1 MKKWESALVSPDVS
15 LGEAIKVLDRE
26 ALRIALVV
34 DRQRRLIGTV
44 TDGDVRRAL
53 LNNNNLDIKVSSIM
67 CRQPQV
73 AHRDWSKARMLTWM
87 EQHELLQLPIVDDDQ
102 KLIGLE
108 TLHGLLQRPR
118 QDNPVFL
125 MAGGFGKRL
134 RPLTNTCP
142 KPMLRVGDKPILELI
157 LEGFVNA
164 GFHRFYISTH
174 YMPEQIREHFGDGS
188 QWNVH
193 IQYVHEETP
202 LGTGG
207 ALGLLPHDEID
218 QSLFMMNGDLLTNL
232 NYLAL
237 LAFHEEHG
245 GSATMCVREFEY
257 QVPYGVIE
265 ADGYRAKA
273 IVEKPVHTYN
283 VNAGIYLLSPELVK
297 RISSGTRI
305 DMPTL
310 LEQEMVEGHGVNLYP
325 LKEYWLDIG
334 QMDDFQRA
342 QSDINEMF
350 HDQ

>member
-1 MKKWESALVSPDVS
+1 MKNWERALVSPATT
-15 LGEAIKVLDRE
+15 LGEAIEVLDRE

-34 DRQRRLIGTV
+34 DDQQLLRGTL

-53 LNNNNLDIKVSSIM
+53 LGKQTLEATVEAIM
-67 CRQPQV
+67 FRHPKV
-73 AHRDWSKARMLTWM
+73 AHRDWSKARMLAWM
-87 EQHELLQLPIVDDDQ
+87 EEHDLLQLPIVDDDHR
-102 KLIGLE
+102 LIGLE

-174 YMPEQIREHFGDGS
+174 YMPEQIRDHFGDGS
-188 QWNVH
+188 QWNVS
-193 IQYVHEETP
+193 IQYIHEETP

-218 QSLFMMNGDLLTNL
+218 KPLFMMNGDLLTNI

-237 LAFHEEHG
+237 LAFHEEHSG
-245 GSATMCVREFEY
+245 NATMCVREFEY

-265 ADGYRAKA
+265 ADGHRAKA
-273 IVEKPVHTYN
+273 MVEKPVHTFN
-283 VNAGIYLLSPELVK
+283 VNAGIYVLSPELVK
-297 RISSGTRI
+297 SVDPDTRV

-310 LEQEMVEGHGVNLYP
+310 LEKEILDGQGVNLYP

-334 QMDDFQRA
+334 QVDDFQRA
-342 QSDINEMF
+342 QQDVMSKASD
-350 HDQ
+350 

>member
-1 MKKWESALVSPDVS
+1 MKKWERALVSPATT
-15 LGEAIKVLDRE
+15 LGEAIEVLDRE

-34 DRQRRLIGTV
+34 DHQQRLLGTL

-53 LNNNNLDIKVSSIM
+53 LGKQTLEATVEAIM
-67 CRQPQV
+67 FRHPKV
-73 AHRDWSKARMLTWM
+73 AHRDWSKARMLAWM
-87 EQHELLQLPIVDDDQ
+87 EQHDLLQLPIVDDDHR
-102 KLIGLE
+102 LIGLE

-188 QWNVH
+188 QWGVS
-193 IQYVHEETP
+193 IQYIHEETP

-218 QSLFMMNGDLLTNL
+218 KPLFMMNGDILTNL

-237 LAFHEEHG
+237 LGFHEEYG
-245 GSATMCVREFEY
+245 GNATMCVREFEY

-265 ADGYRAKA
+265 ADGHRAKA
-273 IVEKPVHTYN
+273 MVEKPIHTFN
-283 VNAGIYLLSPELVK
+283 VNAGIYLLSPGLVK
-297 RISSGTRI
+297 NVTPGTQV

-310 LEQEMVEGHGVNLYP
+310 LEQEMADGNGVNLYP

-334 QMDDFQRA
+334 QVDDFQRA
-342 QSDINEMF
+342 QQEVTGLND
-350 HDQ
+350 D

>member
-1 MKKWESALVSPDVS
+1 
-15 LGEAIKVLDRE
+15 
-26 ALRIALVV
+26 
-34 DRQRRLIGTV
+34 
-44 TDGDVRRAL
+44 
-53 LNNNNLDIKVSSIM
+53 
-67 CRQPQV
+67 
-73 AHRDWSKARMLTWM
+73 MLAWM
-87 EQHELLQLPIVDDDQ
+87 EQHDLLQLPIVDDDH
-102 KLIGLE
+102 KVIGLE

-157 LEGFVNA
+157 LEGFANA

-188 QWNVH
+188 QWGVS
-193 IQYVHEETP
+193 IQYIHEETP

-218 QSLFMMNGDLLTNL
+218 KPIFMMNGDLLTNL

-245 GSATMCVREFEY
+245 GNATMCVREFEY

-265 ADGYRAKA
+265 ADGHRAKA
-273 IVEKPVHTYN
+273 MVEKPVHTFN

-297 RISSGTRI
+297 SVSPGTQV

-310 LEQEMVEGHGVNLYP
+310 LEREIAEGNGVNLYP
-325 LKEYWLDIG
+325 LKDYWLDIG

-342 QSDINEMF
+342 QEEVDRL
-350 HDQ
+350 